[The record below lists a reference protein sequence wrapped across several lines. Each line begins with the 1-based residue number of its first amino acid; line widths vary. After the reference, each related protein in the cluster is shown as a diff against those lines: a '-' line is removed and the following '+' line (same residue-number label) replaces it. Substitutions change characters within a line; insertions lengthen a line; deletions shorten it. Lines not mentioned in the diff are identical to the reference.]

1 MQVNVSA
8 RASMAAVA
16 TAAATAVLAPTY
28 AFAGGGENLE
38 EGTCTGTAVWKLK
51 AAEALNNQVGVEFEV
66 DVNRRGQQWQ
76 VALFHN
82 NTRVLNKTL
91 TTRGVSGS
99 FEARALE
106 ANRAGDD
113 RFRAR
118 AVRVSDGQ
126 SCVGRVLFDR

>member
-1 MQVNVSA
+1 
-8 RASMAAVA
+8 MAA
-16 TAAATAVLAPTY
+16 AAAVFTPSY

-38 EGTCTGTAVWKLK
+38 EGACSAAAVWKLK
-51 AAEALNNQVGVEFEV
+51 AAQALNNQVQVEFEV
-66 DVNRRGQQWQ
+66 DVNRRGQQWR

-82 NTRVLNKTL
+82 GTRVLNQTM
-91 TTRGVSGS
+91 TTAGVSGS

-113 RFRAR
+113 AFRGR

-126 SCVGRVLFDR
+126 TCVGRVLFDR